1 MSGPGLSGW
10 DRYRTLENEVF
21 ELYDKGQFDEAVEL
35 LRNAES
41 GLAPWRSDLA
51 HMAAC
56 VLAAAGRPTEA
67 LQELQAALTSGA
79 WWHPRILLEDDDL
92 APLAE
97 LDGFTEL
104 VAEAQVRS
112 ESDPDVELDP
122 IVTRPSGTPRG
133 VLLALH
139 GAGQDATDA
148 TKSWAPAAELG
159 LVVVAVPSSQ
169 RNTPTYRS
177 WPDSAIGTRDVKAAL
192 TTLSDADRELPL
204 ILAGFS
210 AGGRQAVLCA
220 IEGEPRAVGVIAMGP
235 AVRVE
240 NLPAG
245 TTALNGTVLL
255 GEEDDDVGPDL
266 EAALAR
272 LEGVEVVRI
281 PGLGHA
287 FPEDFDRYL
296 SPAVGRFF

>member
-1 MSGPGLSGW
+1 MSGW
-10 DRYRTLENEVF
+10 DQYRTLENEVF
-21 ELYDKGQFDEAVEL
+21 ELYEKGQYEEAVEL

-79 WWHPRILLEDDDL
+79 WWHPRLLLEDDDL
-92 APLAE
+92 APLLE
-97 LDGFTEL
+97 LDGF
-104 VAEAQVRS
+104 AEVVEIARVRA

-122 IVTRPSGTPRG
+122 IVTRPAGTPTG
-133 VLLALH
+133 VLVALH

-148 TKSWAPAAELG
+148 TKDWQPALDLG
-159 LVVVAVPSSQ
+159 LVVVAVSSSQ

-177 WPDSAIGTRDVKAAL
+177 WPDAAIGTRDVKAAL
-192 TTLSDADRELPL
+192 TSLSDTDRELPL

-210 AGGRQAVLCA
+210 AGGRQALLCA
-220 IEGEPRAVGVIAMGP
+220 LSGEPRAVGVVALAP
-235 AVRVE
+235 AFRVE
-240 NLPAG
+240 HLPEGEAAVNA
-245 TTALNGTVLL
+245 TILL

-266 EAALAR
+266 EAALER
-272 LEGVEVVRI
+272 LDGVQLVRI
-281 PGLGHA
+281 AGLGHA
-287 FPEDFDRYL
+287 FPEGFGAYL
-296 SPAVGRFF
+296 APALRRFF